1 MSARLRKKP
10 VILCPWN
17 FHLTIFACTFTSS
30 AFIENKQSRYT
41 LECWFCRFYLK
52 YKVIF
57 FKSNLKNIF
66 MNFSLNNCLLHLYLF
81 VIFSTNFY
89 SWKYHCWYLLVLL
102 HDSKTTFGLPVVFS
116 VAMQSPFDLFF
127 SWNVFPSVWGIFI
140 QIARAGG
147 FTFFPLHITAA
158 ISPEL
163 SS

>member
-1 MSARLRKKP
+1 
-10 VILCPWN
+10 
-17 FHLTIFACTFTSS
+17 
-30 AFIENKQSRYT
+30 
-41 LECWFCRFYLK
+41 
-52 YKVIF
+52 
-57 FKSNLKNIF
+57 
-66 MNFSLNNCLLHLYLF
+66 MNYSLNNCLLHLYLF
-81 VIFSTNFY
+81 VLFSTDFY

-102 HDSKTTFGLPVVFS
+102 HASKTIFGLPVVFS

-163 SS
+163 SSLKWEFKLQDYWEKIPFSQCRAQIAKCIEDAPSSWIRRTGFLPARDNRTCQPHR